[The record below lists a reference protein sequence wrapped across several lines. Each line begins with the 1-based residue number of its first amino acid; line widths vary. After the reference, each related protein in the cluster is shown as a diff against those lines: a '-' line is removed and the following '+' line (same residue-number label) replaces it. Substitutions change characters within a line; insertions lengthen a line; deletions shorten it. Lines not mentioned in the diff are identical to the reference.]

1 MWGKSPGGSGTVLRD
16 RLDEQ
21 VDVDMLAVG
30 DELVMHPGEK
40 VAAYGVVY
48 RDGCARPR
56 RNQKPRPRWR
66 P

>member
-1 MWGKSPGGSGTVLRD
+1 
-16 RLDEQ
+16 LDEQ

-56 RNQKPRPRWR
+56 RNQKPRRRWR